1 MSTVL
6 QAKERKE
13 FRHSNL
19 TQLRNEGNIPGV
31 VYGNKIESKAIYLNG
46 PDFIKTIRETGRD
59 AVFSLDV
66 EGTKHDVV
74 LSDYQADPLKNEIT
88 HLDFRAVDMSQEIMA
103 DVRVELVGDAA
114 GVKDGGVLQQPVHEI
129 SVSAKPN
136 DIPQAV
142 EVDVSNL
149 QVGESITAAD
159 IKAGRGYT
167 VNTDDETV
175 IASILAPRQEEE
187 ISTGEEQEGGI
198 PENQEGRETEANEE

>member
-13 FRHSNL
+13 FRNSNL

-46 PDFIKTIRETGRD
+46 PDFIKTIRETGRN

-88 HLDFRAVDMSQEIMA
+88 HLDFRAVDMSQEITA
-103 DVRVELVGDAA
+103 EVRIELVGDAA
-114 GVKDGGVLQQPVHEI
+114 GVKDGGVLQQPVHEL

-136 DIPQAV
+136 DIPQSI
-142 EVDVSNL
+142 EVNIADL

-159 IKAGRGYT
+159 IKAGRGFAI
-167 VNTDDETV
+167 NTDDETV

-187 ISTGEEQEGGI
+187 ISTGEEQEPGI

>member
-13 FRHSNL
+13 FRNSNL

-46 PDFIKTIRETGRD
+46 PDFIKTIRETGRN

-66 EGTKHDVV
+66 EGTRHDVV

-88 HLDFRAVDMSQEIMA
+88 HLDFRAVDMSQEITA
-103 DVRVELVGDAA
+103 EVRIELVGDAA
-114 GVKDGGVLQQPVHEI
+114 GVKDGGVLQQPVHEL

-136 DIPQAV
+136 DIPQSV
-142 EVDVSNL
+142 EVNIADL

-159 IKAGRGYT
+159 IKAGRGFT
-167 VNTDDETV
+167 INTDDETV

-187 ISTGEEQEGGI
+187 ISTGEEQEPGI
-198 PENQEGRETEANEE
+198 PENQEGRETEANKE

>member
-13 FRHSNL
+13 FRNSNL

-46 PDFIKTIRETGRD
+46 PDFIKTIRETGRN

-88 HLDFRAVDMSQEIMA
+88 HLDFRAVDMSQEITA
-103 DVRVELVGDAA
+103 EVRIELVGDAA
-114 GVKDGGVLQQPVHEI
+114 GVKDGGVLQQPVHEL

-136 DIPQAV
+136 DIPQSV
-142 EVDVSNL
+142 EVNIADL

-159 IKAGRGYT
+159 IKAGRGFT
-167 VNTDDETV
+167 INTDDETV

-187 ISTGEEQEGGI
+187 ISTGEEQEPGI

>member
-13 FRHSNL
+13 FRNSNL

-46 PDFIKTIRETGRD
+46 PDFIKTIRETGRN

-66 EGTKHDVV
+66 EGTRHDVV

-88 HLDFRAVDMSQEIMA
+88 HLDFRAVDMSQEITA
-103 DVRVELVGDAA
+103 EVRIELVGDAA
-114 GVKDGGVLQQPVHEI
+114 GVKDGGVLQQPVHEL

-136 DIPQAV
+136 DIPQSV
-142 EVDVSNL
+142 EVNIADL

-159 IKAGRGYT
+159 IKAGRGFT
-167 VNTDDETV
+167 INTDDETV

-187 ISTGEEQEGGI
+187 ISTGEEQEPGI

>member
-13 FRHSNL
+13 FRNSNL

-46 PDFIKTIRETGRD
+46 PDFIKTIRETGRN

-88 HLDFRAVDMSQEIMA
+88 HLDFRAVDMSQEITA
-103 DVRVELVGDAA
+103 EVRIELVGDAA
-114 GVKDGGVLQQPVHEI
+114 GVKDGGVLQQPVHEL

-136 DIPQAV
+136 DIPQSV
-142 EVDVSNL
+142 EVNIADL

-159 IKAGRGYT
+159 IKAGRGFT
-167 VNTDDETV
+167 INTDDETV

-187 ISTGEEQEGGI
+187 ISTGEEPGI

>member
-13 FRHSNL
+13 FRNSNL

-46 PDFIKTIRETGRD
+46 PDFIKTIRETGRN

-88 HLDFRAVDMSQEIMA
+88 HLDFRAVDMSKEITA
-103 DVRVELVGDAA
+103 EVRIELVGDAA
-114 GVKDGGVLQQPVHEI
+114 GVKDGGVLQQPVHEL

-136 DIPQAV
+136 DIPQSV
-142 EVDVSNL
+142 EVNIADL

-159 IKAGRGYT
+159 IKAGRGFT
-167 VNTDDETV
+167 INTDDETV

-187 ISTGEEQEGGI
+187 ISTGEEQEPGI

>member
-1 MSTVL
+1 MSTLL

-13 FRHSNL
+13 FRNSNL

-46 PDFIKTIRETGRD
+46 PDFIKTIRETGRN

-66 EGTKHDVV
+66 EGTRHDVV

-103 DVRVELVGDAA
+103 EVRIELVGDAA
-114 GVKDGGVLQQPVHEI
+114 GVKDGGVLQQPVHELSI
-129 SVSAKPN
+129 SAKPN
-136 DIPQAV
+136 DIPQSV
-142 EVDVSNL
+142 EVNIADL

-159 IKAGRGYT
+159 IKAGRGFT
-167 VNTDDETV
+167 INTDDETV

-187 ISTGEEQEGGI
+187 ISTGEEQEPGI
-198 PENQEGRETEANEE
+198 PENQEGRETEAKED

>member
-13 FRHSNL
+13 FRNSNL

-46 PDFIKTIRETGRD
+46 PDFIKTIRETGRN

-66 EGTKHDVV
+66 EGTRHDVV

-88 HLDFRAVDMSQEIMA
+88 HLDFRAVDMSQEITA
-103 DVRVELVGDAA
+103 EVRIELVGDAA
-114 GVKDGGVLQQPVHEI
+114 GVKDGGVLQQPVHEL

-136 DIPQAV
+136 DIPQSV
-142 EVDVSNL
+142 EVNIADL

-159 IKAGRGYT
+159 IKAGRGFT
-167 VNTDDETV
+167 INTDDETV
-175 IASILAPRQEEE
+175 IASILAPRQEQE
-187 ISTGEEQEGGI
+187 ISTGEEQEPGI

>member
-13 FRHSNL
+13 FRNSNL

-46 PDFIKTIRETGRD
+46 PDFIKTIRETGRN

-66 EGTKHDVV
+66 EGTRHDVV

-88 HLDFRAVDMSQEIMA
+88 HLDFRAVDMSQEITA
-103 DVRVELVGDAA
+103 EVRIELVGDAA
-114 GVKDGGVLQQPVHEI
+114 GVKDGGVLQQPVHEL

-136 DIPQAV
+136 DIPQSV
-142 EVDVSNL
+142 EVNIADL

-159 IKAGRGYT
+159 IKAGRGFT
-167 VNTDDETV
+167 INTDDETV

-187 ISTGEEQEGGI
+187 ISTGEEQEPGI
-198 PENQEGRETEANEE
+198 PENQEGRETQANEE

>member
-13 FRHSNL
+13 FRNSNL

-46 PDFIKTIRETGRD
+46 PDFIKTIRETGRN

-66 EGTKHDVV
+66 EGTRHDVV

-88 HLDFRAVDMSQEIMA
+88 HLDFRAVDMSQEITA
-103 DVRVELVGDAA
+103 EVRIELVGDAA
-114 GVKDGGVLQQPVHEI
+114 GVKDGGVLQQPVHEL

-136 DIPQAV
+136 DIPQSV
-142 EVDVSNL
+142 EVNIADL

-159 IKAGRGYT
+159 IKAGRGFT
-167 VNTDDETV
+167 INTDDETV

-187 ISTGEEQEGGI
+187 ISTGEEQEPGI
-198 PENQEGRETEANEE
+198 PENQEGRETDANEE

>member
-1 MSTVL
+1 MSTIL

-13 FRHSNL
+13 FRNSNL

-46 PDFIKTIRETGRD
+46 PDFIKTIRETGRN

-66 EGTKHDVV
+66 EGTRHDVV

-103 DVRVELVGDAA
+103 EVRIELIGDAA
-114 GVKDGGVLQQPVHEI
+114 GVKDGGVLQQPVHEL

-136 DIPQAV
+136 DIPQSV
-142 EVDVSNL
+142 EVNIADL

-159 IKAGRGYT
+159 IKAGRGFT
-167 VNTDDETV
+167 INTDDETV
-175 IASILAPRQEEE
+175 IASILAPRQEQE
-187 ISTGEEQEGGI
+187 ISTGEEQEPGI

>member
-13 FRHSNL
+13 FRNSNL

-46 PDFIKTIRETGRD
+46 PDFIKTIRETGRN

-66 EGTKHDVV
+66 EGTRHDVV

-88 HLDFRAVDMSQEIMA
+88 HLDFRAVDMSQEITA
-103 DVRVELVGDAA
+103 EVRIELVGDAA
-114 GVKDGGVLQQPVHEI
+114 GVKDGGVLQQPVHEL

-136 DIPQAV
+136 DIPQNV
-142 EVDVSNL
+142 EVNIADL

-159 IKAGRGYT
+159 IKAGRGFT
-167 VNTDDETV
+167 INTDDETV

-187 ISTGEEQEGGI
+187 ISTGEEQEPGI
-198 PENQEGRETEANEE
+198 PENQEGRETDANEE